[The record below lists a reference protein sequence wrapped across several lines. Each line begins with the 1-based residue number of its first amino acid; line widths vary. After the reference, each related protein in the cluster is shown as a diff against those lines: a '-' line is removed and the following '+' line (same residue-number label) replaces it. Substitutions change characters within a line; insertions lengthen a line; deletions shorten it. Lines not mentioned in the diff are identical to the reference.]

1 MIRIA
6 NVPPFRCLHLDP
18 KHISWY
24 LWQRTTHRMSK
35 TSRYLDIFDILI
47 SSISWYLRYL
57 DIFDILISLARN
69 YWSDVKDLESH
80 VLLLPQGG
88 SRDLWG
94 GCWLWWWRRW
104 WFCIILMR
112 MMMTMMMLMTKIIV
126 MMMMMMWWWWGG
138 GRGGYSHNKD
148 LRTLKTPGECVTK
161 NEAGS
166 SRFQPERDS
175 FFSSKVT
182 ELLLL

>member
-1 MIRIA
+1 MPA
-6 NVPPFRCLHLDP
+6 LG
-18 KHISWY
+18 S
-24 LWQRTTHRMSK
+24 QTH
-35 TSRYLDIFDILI
+35 ILI
-47 SSISWYLRYL
+47 SLAKKHSSDVKDLEISWYLRFL

-94 GCWLWWWRRW
+94 GCWWWWWRRW

-126 MMMMMMWWWWGG
+126 MMMMMMWWWWWG

-166 SRFQPERDS
+166 SRFQPGRDG
-175 FFSSKVT
+175 FFSSSFV
-182 ELLLL
+182 EPLLLSMLNFQFRHENSV